1 MLTTDKEGRSIMR
14 NINRGRVRRN
24 KRKQNVAESMF
35 MRELRSDVEQ
45 LELIKTRRGESKR
58 ETARLLARINVNS

>member
-1 MLTTDKEGRSIMR
+1 MR